1 MKKPV
6 AMIAE
11 GDAALRRKLSR
22 LLCAEG
28 VDVIDVSEQRDT
40 LRTPPHVRPDLVIVG
55 SCRGGAWASLDEA
68 QRVRGWTRAIPI
80 ILITPESS
88 EQLAIAALR
97 AGLSDYFTPP
107 IPFDELAASVRRW
120 LPAAGAAPPRHEAAS
135 PAAAARPRMIGDGPR
150 MREINAYIERLAT
163 TESTVLITGE
173 TGTGKELTAEL
184 IHGASRRQQRPLV
197 CINCAAIPDSLL
209 ESELFGHERGAFTGA
224 HVASAGKLKQADG
237 GTVLFDEIGD
247 MSPYAQA
254 KILRLIESKEIER
267 LGGGRSIPVDVRVI
281 AATNQD
287 LDRLMEEGRFRKDL
301 YFRLNVVRIH
311 LPALRERKEDL
322 PALLDR
328 YVQQFSRSLGREV
341 LGFTEEA
348 VAALLRHDWPGNVRE
363 LRNVV
368 EAVFTTLRSRYI
380 SLTDLPVAYRH
391 APGDTREPFPDAE
404 RDRLLAALAVTR
416 WNKSKAA
423 ERLHW
428 SRMTVYRKMAKYHLV
443 EVGHVAARQVASG
456 GIATGD
462 LSHPA

>member
-1 MKKPV
+1 
-6 AMIAE
+6 
-11 GDAALRRKLSR
+11 
-22 LLCAEG
+22 
-28 VDVIDVSEQRDT
+28 
-40 LRTPPHVRPDLVIVG
+40 
-55 SCRGGAWASLDEA
+55 
-68 QRVRGWTRAIPI
+68 
-80 ILITPESS
+80 
-88 EQLAIAALR
+88 
-97 AGLSDYFTPP
+97 
-107 IPFDELAASVRRW
+107 
-120 LPAAGAAPPRHEAAS
+120 
-135 PAAAARPRMIGDGPR
+135 MIGHGPR

-184 IHGASRRQQRPLV
+184 IHGASRCQQRPLV
-197 CINCAAIPDSLL
+197 CINCAAMPDSLL

-267 LGGGRSIPVDVRVI
+267 LGGQRSIPVNVRVI

-287 LDRLMEEGRFRKDL
+287 LERLMEEGRFRKDL

-311 LPALRERKEDL
+311 LPALRDRKEDL

-348 VAALLRHDWPGNVRE
+348 MAALLRHDWPGNVRE

-368 EAVFTTLRSRYI
+368 EAVFTTLRSPSI
-380 SLTDLPVAYRH
+380 SLTDLPPACRH
-391 APGDTREPFPDAE
+391 APGDTGETFPDAE
-404 RDRLLAALAVTR
+404 RDRLLAALTSTR

-423 ERLHW
+423 EQLHW
-428 SRMTVYRKMAKYHLV
+428 SRMTLYRKMAKYHII
-443 EVGHVAARQVASG
+443 EAGHEAAR
-456 GIATGD
+456 
-462 LSHPA
+462 